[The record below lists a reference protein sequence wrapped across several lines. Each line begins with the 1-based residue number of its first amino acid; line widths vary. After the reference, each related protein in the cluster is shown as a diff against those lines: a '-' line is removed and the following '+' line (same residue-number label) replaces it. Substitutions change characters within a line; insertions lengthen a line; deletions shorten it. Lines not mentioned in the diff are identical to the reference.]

1 MNFFPNQRIEDGF
14 LKHLVEC
21 DALDQISMQRVAVA
35 IKGSGQAVDTVL
47 LELGLLEE
55 TRLAETLALYLG
67 LERVTPVEF
76 PMEILTDTK
85 VSHELLHRANI
96 LPVDLTETTITLAV
110 SRPLDDATARSI
122 GYLLDRKPIL
132 KIAVGSEL
140 TRHIAGLISPDHTR
154 AMELGDLDRSPDL
167 ASGDVEKLR
176 DIASDAPIIRLLN
189 RLVASAVERGAS
201 DIHIE
206 PLEDHVRIRYRIDGA
221 LQIFETLERGLHL
234 GLISRI
240 KILARLNIAEQRL
253 PQDGRIRLAIR
264 GRDVDLRISTS
275 PTLHGESVVLRI
287 LDRKE
292 IALDFKLLGYGEK
305 AIAQLQHLI
314 SAPNGIILAT
324 GPTGSGK
331 TTTLYAALTLLNQ
344 PNSKVFTVEDP
355 IEYQLKGVSQI
366 LVRPQIGLDFA
377 AILRSVLRQD
387 PDIVMV
393 GEIRDSETAKI
404 AVQAS
409 LTGHLVLSTLHT
421 NSAAESITRLRNIG
435 IDNFL
440 LASSVR
446 AIIAQRLVRKLC
458 SYCKKISQQPVTT
471 LPSGKTQNSLKTHF
485 IPVGC
490 KRCHGLGYS
499 GRTVIYEILEITEK
513 IKSAILNEV
522 PDSEIAAL
530 AMKAGMTSLFE
541 SGINKVRS
549 GETSYEEI
557 VRTVSGPET

>member
-1 MNFFPNQRIEDGF
+1 MNYFPNQRIEEGF
-14 LKHLVEC
+14 LQYLVEC
-21 DALDQISMQRVAVA
+21 DALDQISMQRVGTA
-35 IKGSGQAVDTVL
+35 IRGSGQAVDTVL

-55 TRLAETLALYLG
+55 TRLAETLSLYLG
-67 LERVTPVEF
+67 LDRITPSEF
-76 PMEILTDTK
+76 PLEILTDTK
-85 VSHELLHRANI
+85 VPQELLRRSNI
-96 LPVDLTETTITLAV
+96 LPIDFTETTITLAV

-140 TRHIAGLISPDHTR
+140 TRHLASLLNSDN
-154 AMELGDLDRSPDL
+154 AKSLDFGDTGQVPDL

-206 PLEDHVRIRYRIDGA
+206 PLEDHVRIRYRIDGE
-221 LQIFETLERGLHL
+221 LQAFETLERSLHL
-234 GLISRI
+234 GLVSRV

-253 PQDGRIRLAIR
+253 PQDGRIRIAVR
-264 GRDVDLRISTS
+264 GREIDLRISTS
-275 PTLHGESVVLRI
+275 PTLHGEGVVLRI
-287 LDRKE
+287 LDRQE
-292 IALDFKLLGYGEK
+292 VSLDFGSLGYARN
-305 AIAQLQHLI
+305 AILQLHHLI
-314 SAPNGIILAT
+314 SAPNGIILVT

-344 PNSKVFTVEDP
+344 PNAKVFTVEDP

-377 AILRSVLRQD
+377 SILRSVLRQD
-387 PDIVMV
+387 PDIIMV

-421 NSAAESITRLRNIG
+421 NSAADSITRLRNIG
-435 IDNFL
+435 VDNFL

-446 AIIAQRLVRKLC
+446 AIVAQRLVRRLC
-458 SYCKKISQQPVTT
+458 NHCKKRSEPPRATSLGIKSQRER
-471 LPSGKTQNSLKTHF
+471 NSNFGPT
-485 IPVGC
+485 GC
-490 KRCHGLGYS
+490 KTCHGTGFS

-513 IKSAILNEV
+513 IRSAILNEV
-522 PDSEIAAL
+522 PDSEIEVL
-530 AMKAGMTSLFE
+530 ARQTGMTTLFE
-541 SGINKVRS
+541 CGMDKVRT

-557 VRTVSGPET
+557 IRTVSGPET